1 MLNKSKTQMEKA
13 MIYPIQVTHFAYAAQ
28 SAAAAAAAGRLV
40 VLVGGH
46 AC

>member
-1 MLNKSKTQMEKA
+1 

-28 SAAAAAAAGRLV
+28 SAAAAAAGRLV

>member
-1 MLNKSKTQMEKA
+1 

-28 SAAAAAAAGRLV
+28 NAAAAAAAGRLV
-40 VLVGGH
+40 VLVGGN

>member
-1 MLNKSKTQMEKA
+1 MEKV

-28 SAAAAAAAGRLV
+28 CAAEAAAAGRLV
-40 VLVGGH
+40 VLVGGR

>member
-1 MLNKSKTQMEKA
+1 MLRVLKTDMEKQ
-13 MIYPIQVTHFAYAAQ
+13 MIYPIEITHFAYAAQ

-46 AC
+46 AY